1 MDGFM
6 VGWLAEL
13 MEVWR
18 FERLDDWLYGW
29 KAGWMV
35 GWLFGWLD
43 GWLAGWLIWMFG
55 LNGWWL
61 CSGPDNLYPRH
72 KERLTMDPDT

>member
-1 MDGFM
+1 MDG
-6 VGWLAEL
+6 G
-13 MEVWR
+13 
-18 FERLDDWLYGW
+18 LD
-29 KAGWMV
+29 GWMA
-35 GWLFGWLD
+35 GWLD
-43 GWLAGWLIWMFG
+43 WMFG